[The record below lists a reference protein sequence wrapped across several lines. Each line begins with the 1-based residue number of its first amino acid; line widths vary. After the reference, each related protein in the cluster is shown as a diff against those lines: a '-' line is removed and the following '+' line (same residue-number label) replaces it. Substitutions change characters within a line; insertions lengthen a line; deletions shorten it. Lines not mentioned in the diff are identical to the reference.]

1 MEPKGIGAGKTSFQK
16 DLIQQSLMDHTE
28 IVTALDFSKD
38 GFTLVSD
45 SSDRTIRAWR
55 PGQDTKWGP
64 VLLLEDHHHPISVIV
79 TQEDGSTIVSGDT
92 GGNIL
97 A

>member
-1 MEPKGIGAGKTSFQK
+1 MG
-16 DLIQQSLMDHTE
+16 HTE
-28 IVTALDFSKD
+28 IVTSLAFSKD
-38 GFTLVSD
+38 GFTLVSG

-55 PGQDTKWGP
+55 PGQDAKWGP
-64 VLLLEDHHHPISVIV
+64 VLLLEGHPHPISEIA

-92 GGNIL
+92 DGNIL